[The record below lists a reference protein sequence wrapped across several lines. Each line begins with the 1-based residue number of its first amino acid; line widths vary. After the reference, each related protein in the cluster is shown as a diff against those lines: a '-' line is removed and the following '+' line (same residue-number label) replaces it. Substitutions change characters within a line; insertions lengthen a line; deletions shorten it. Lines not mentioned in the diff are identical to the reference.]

1 MIEQLQRIGLSQ
13 NEAKAYVALLKKQM
27 LTGPEIA
34 KQTGIPPTKVYVVL
48 DKLIAKG
55 LVECADLE
63 TKYYSA
69 LSAESAF
76 EHLIKNQEHS
86 LNELSSV
93 AQEVSALYRNNRQKQ
108 VETWTLDFAQR
119 PAKFREV
126 AMKVKSEALLLSE
139 KMSGYYL
146 WADIVRRKDVK
157 MKILTIDETKSMLK
171 GKIGKRPNFS
181 MKVIGKK
188 EFENL
193 PRFYVFDDKY
203 SILHTATSYVYS
215 EDPKIAFMLKQMFQC
230 LWDEANKK

>member
-1 MIEQLQRIGLSQ
+1 MIEQLQRVGLSQ
-13 NEAKAYVALLKKQM
+13 NEAKAYIALLKKQM

-34 KQTGIPPTKVYVVL
+34 RQTGIPPTKIYVVL

-76 EHLIKNQEHS
+76 EHLIKNQEQS
-86 LNELSSV
+86 INELSKV
-93 AQEVSALYRNNRQKQ
+93 AQEVTSLYRNNRQKEL
-108 VETWTLDFAQR
+108 ETWTLDFAQR

-126 AMKVKSEALLLSE
+126 ASKVKNEALLLSE

-146 WADIVRRKDVK
+146 WSDIVRRKEVK

-171 GKIGKRPNFS
+171 GKMGKRPNILI
-181 MKVIGKK
+181 KAIGKK
-188 EFENL
+188 EFDNL

-215 EDPKIAFMLKQMFQC
+215 EDPKIAFLLKHMFQC
-230 LWDEANKK
+230 LWNETNKK

>member
-13 NEAKAYVALLKKQM
+13 NEAKAYLALLKRQM

-55 LVECADLE
+55 MVECAELE

-76 EHLIKNQEHS
+76 ENLIKNQEQ
-86 LNELSSV
+86 NLSDLSKV
-93 AQEVSALYRNNRQKQ
+93 AQEVTALYRNNRQKQ

-126 AMKVKSEALLLSE
+126 ASKVKSEALLLSE
-139 KMSGYYL
+139 RMAGYYL
-146 WADIVRRKDVK
+146 WSDIIRRKEVK
-157 MKILTIDETKSMLK
+157 MKILTVDETKAMLK
-171 GKIGKRPNFS
+171 GKVGKREN
-181 MKVIGKK
+181 MTVKAMGKK

-193 PRFYVFDDKY
+193 PRFYVFDDKF
-203 SILHTATSYVYS
+203 SILHTATSYIYS
-215 EDPKIAFMLKQMFQC
+215 EDPKIAFMLKQLFLC
-230 LWDEANKK
+230 LWNESNKK